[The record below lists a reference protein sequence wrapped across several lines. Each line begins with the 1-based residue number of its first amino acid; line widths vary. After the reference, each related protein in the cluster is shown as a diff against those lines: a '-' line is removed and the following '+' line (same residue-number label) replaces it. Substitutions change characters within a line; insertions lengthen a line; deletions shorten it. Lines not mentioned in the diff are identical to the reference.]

1 MRKKIFIIHG
11 EGVKDGVGRES
22 GGDLDTIGANVFY
35 SVWARNFLREE
46 LKREPVPGGDY
57 DFDFLNY
64 SAGLYHLTAHRG
76 CDVYIPDFPVD
87 AIAPRLKLTEI
98 KDEAAVDII
107 NKFTAA
113 LGDFRTWI
121 VSNAPSLTGV
131 YKKFFNGFFS
141 QSARIT
147 EHQEVPALKIAHGI
161 LNLTRIL
168 TEISLSAKERKL
180 NEALS
185 GVLRCIS
192 GEEFYSAK
200 KEILSLM
207 GNNIK
212 YDMSEIAEKKEDILA
227 FDAAH
232 ARDMVTRG
240 RVGYTDEFMIAAV
253 ETAAYIARGFEEL
266 RELPFDD
273 WHRKRLSEALCVLA
287 NKLKNVFLK
296 IREELSGLENAV
308 SAKEALNIIG
318 DLISIA
324 DAPLNYRP
332 EKNCAGGFRITAMLT
347 MEATG
352 RAVPE
357 IEIVFKRLRGGGRIF
372 DLKGN
377 EIGAGEAVVKTDA
390 SGAAGI
396 LYKPSTPDEN
406 FRFGMTYD
414 GLRVLLV
421 PDIGKDEDT
430 EDIKIT
436 PDPTMAQAVVN
447 QLLVKMFR
455 VLKENDVNV
464 VSIDDHHPYTED
476 TYNLLKKLQNEGVIG
491 SVQVHAKPRGIP
503 EKNGEKKCGADL
515 IYEKCLQGK
524 SWDNEGLRY
533 LRNMAHVQDL
543 HLGYIPLGIELSKLI
558 GSSFGKIEMVKRLS
572 EIKNRAELKDIM
584 RTTGWD
590 KKVKDYEAG
599 LAKVLPRTETN
610 MTYIDFMRK
619 PADGMYDR
627 HLLFIDKIRKNFLLP
642 KEPEEREIFFR
653 NLYCRNPAN
662 RLRIA
667 AVLPPFTNPKKGE
680 TKINVASALN
690 YLLRDRKYYA
700 DYFFY
705 CYGSGILTTRK
716 PNDRE
721 TTLDLSEL
729 MQNIG
734 TPADGGHSGA
744 ATCQPA
750 SNPAFPQKRLL
761 KVTERN
767 FIEFL
772 YYIGG
777 KIEDYAGG
785 KIELLS
791 VKPVPGKKYGETY
804 GRVLSKIKR
813 NLIEYIFKK
822 GETGEEIRVIL
833 AKSPRAA
840 RGAFERKP
848 GTTQVIE
855 YIGRECSPDYIF
867 LLPGGLNSMILY
879 NFNDPEKRLDL
890 PGMAR
895 VIGWDEDGGH
905 RMISI
910 ATPTRN
916 RRIPRYFRKRD
927 SDFLE
932 LARLFSDFINEG
944 QNIWRVTGIKQITE

>member
-11 EGVKDGVGRES
+11 EGVKDGVGREA
-22 GGDLDTIGANVFY
+22 GGDLDTIASNVFY
-35 SVWARNFLREE
+35 SVWARNFLGKE
-46 LKREPVPGGDY
+46 LKREPVLGADY

-64 SAGLYHLTAHRG
+64 SEGLFHLTAHRG

-87 AIAPRLKLTEI
+87 AIAPRLNLTEI
-98 KDEAAVDII
+98 KDDGAVDII

-113 LGDFRTWI
+113 LGDFRSWI
-121 VSNAPSLTGV
+121 VSNAPAIAGV
-131 YKKFFNGFFS
+131 YKNFFNGIFS
-141 QSARIT
+141 QSGKIT
-147 EHQEVPALKIAHGI
+147 EHREVPALRVAHGI

-168 TEISLSAKERKL
+168 TEISLSAKETD
-180 NEALS
+180 ALS

-200 KEILSLM
+200 KEISSLM

-212 YDMSEIAEKKEDILA
+212 YDMSEIAEKKKDILA

-232 ARDMVTRG
+232 ARDMTTSG
-240 RVGYTDEFMIAAV
+240 RVSYTDEFIIAAV

-273 WHRKRLSEALCVLA
+273 WHSRRLSEVLCALA
-287 NKLKNVFLK
+287 GKLKNIFLK
-296 IREELSGLENAV
+296 IESELSVLKNVEGLE
-308 SAKEALNIIG
+308 KALNIVG
-318 DLISIA
+318 NLVSIA
-324 DAPLNYRP
+324 DGIEDYRTA
-332 EKNCAGGFRITAMLT
+332 KKDVGGFRITVMLT

-352 RAVPE
+352 RAAPE
-357 IEIVFKRLRGGGRIF
+357 IEIVFKRLKGGGRIF
-372 DLKGN
+372 DLNGN

-390 SGAAGI
+390 KGAAGI
-396 LYKPSTPDEN
+396 LYKPSTPDED
-406 FRFGMTYD
+406 FRFGATYD
-414 GLRVLLV
+414 GLRFLFV
-421 PDIGKDEDT
+421 PGDGESAGDET
-430 EDIKIT
+430 K
-436 PDPTMAQAVVN
+436 PDPARAQSVVL
-447 QLLVKMFR
+447 QLLEKMFR
-455 VLKENDVNV
+455 SLKENDVNV
-464 VSIDDHHPYTED
+464 ISIDDHHPYTED
-476 TYNLLKKLQNEGVIG
+476 TYNLLKKLHNEGVIG

-503 EKNGEKKCGADL
+503 ERNEEKKCGADL
-515 IYEKCLQGK
+515 IYEEKIQGK
-524 SWDNEGLRY
+524 PWDNDGLRY
-533 LRNMAHVQDL
+533 LKRMAHVQDL

-558 GSSFGKIEMVKRLS
+558 GSSFCKIEMVKVLS
-572 EIKNRAELKDIM
+572 GIKSRAELKDIM

-590 KKVKDYEAG
+590 KKVKVYEDG

-619 PADGMYDR
+619 PEDGKYDS
-627 HLLFIDKIRKNFLLP
+627 HLLFIDNIRKNFLLP
-642 KEPEEREIFFR
+642 KEQDKREMFFR
-653 NLYCRNPAN
+653 KLYCKNPAN

-690 YLLRDRKYYA
+690 YLLRNRKYYA

-729 MQNIG
+729 MQSIG

-744 ATCQPA
+744 ATCQPS
-750 SNPAFPQKRLL
+750 SNPAFPQKRLM
-761 KVTERN
+761 KVTGKN

-777 KIEDYAGG
+777 KVEDYAGG
-785 KIELLS
+785 KIELLD
-791 VKPVPGKKYGETY
+791 VKPVAAKKYGETY
-804 GRVLSKIKR
+804 GSVFSKIKR
-813 NLIEYIFKK
+813 NLIEYIFKR
-822 GETGEEIRVIL
+822 EVTGEDIRVIL

-840 RGAFERKP
+840 GGAAERKP
-848 GTTQVIE
+848 GITQVLD
-855 YIGRECSPDYIF
+855 YIGREYKPEYIF
-867 LLPGGLNSMILY
+867 LLFGGLNSMILY

-890 PGMAR
+890 PEMAR
-895 VIGWDEDGGH
+895 IIGWDEDGGH

-910 ATPTRN
+910 ATPKRN
-916 RRIPRYFRKRD
+916 RRIPRHFRKRD

-932 LARLFSDFINEG
+932 LSRLFADFINEG
-944 QNIWRVTGIKQITE
+944 RTTWRVTEVKQISQ